1 MRVWHKIGVTLEMI
15 KWEHS
20 VFALPFALT
29 AAMLAASGWPR
40 VYLLF
45 WIVVCMVLARSAG
58 MAFNRWAEA
67 ELDGKNPRTR
77 MRAIPGGS

>member
-20 VFALPFALT
+20 TFALPFALT

-40 VYLLF
+40 INQLLDH
-45 WIVVCMVLARSAG
+45 CLHGA
-58 MAFNRWAEA
+58 
-67 ELDGKNPRTR
+67 
-77 MRAIPGGS
+77 RAICGDGIQPFSMQGTLGPERGRFRRVS